1 MEMMSIYS
9 SLGTMGDERTYD
21 YAMKLSAK
29 EVSKLVIECVEEL
42 GLALADYIEMPA
54 VEAPTNWL
62 LVDGNIEVSDVD
74 ARIFKTVR
82 EAIDFAEQYAPESE
96 TDCRY
101 YLVLWN
107 WICL

>member
-29 EVSKLVIECVEEL
+29 EVSKLVIEYVKEL

-62 LVDGNIEVSDVD
+62 LVDANAKGFIAKDITFENS
-74 ARIFKTVR
+74 FNK
-82 EAIDFAEQYAPESE
+82 
-96 TDCRY
+96 
-101 YLVLWN
+101 
-107 WICL
+107 

>member
-29 EVSKLVIECVEEL
+29 EVSKLVVECVEEL

-54 VEAPTNWL
+54 VEAATNWL
-62 LVDGNIEVSDVD
+62 FVDGNIEVSNIGT
-74 ARIFKTVR
+74 RIFESVR
-82 EAIDFAEQYAPESE
+82 KVI
-96 TDCRY
+96 
-101 YLVLWN
+101 
-107 WICL
+107 